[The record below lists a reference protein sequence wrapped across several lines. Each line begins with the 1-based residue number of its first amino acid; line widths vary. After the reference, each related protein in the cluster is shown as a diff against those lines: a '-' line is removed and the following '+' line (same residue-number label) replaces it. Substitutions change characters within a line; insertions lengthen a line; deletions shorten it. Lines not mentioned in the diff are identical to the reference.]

1 MRVSMKYNS
10 APSACESNIPY
21 GEVEDYCVEIDS
33 GVSNVGLHLLSS
45 DVIEVYPNPFLDK
58 VVISVHFESG
68 FIRLF
73 DVMGN
78 LLMEDVIKGK
88 ISAFNFGDYSKGLY
102 LLQIQDESNI
112 IYKRLVK
119 AQ

>member
-1 MRVSMKYNS
+1 MERWR
-10 APSACESNIPY
+10 II
-21 GEVEDYCVEIDS
+21 VEIDS

-78 LLMEDVIKGK
+78 LLMEDVIESKT
-88 ISAFNFGDYSKGLY
+88 SAFNFGDYSEGLY